1 MIPSPRTLL
10 LAAAALYC
18 ATAAGCAALSNP
30 VANGVPVRRLS
41 PELLGESRAS
51 LELIPLTSLRQRQP
65 DAYRLGPDDV
75 LGIWI
80 ADVLGDKGTPPP
92 ITYNPGSTA
101 PSLGF
106 PVPVRGDGTLSL
118 PLVPPI
124 QVKGL
129 TLEETEQAIRKAYTV
144 DKQILPKGQER
155 IIVTLQRPRQYQV
168 LVIRQD
174 AGDANNQGGTTQQAT
189 SRGVG
194 FVVGFGG
201 NAPRGARKGLG
212 FSLQLPAYENDV
224 LNAMARTGG
233 FPGTEA
239 VNEIIIE
246 RGTFSSDLEREQVVK
261 NLQGGGAV
269 LGGSG
274 RQLIRIPLRVRPGE
288 TPTIRPEDIIL
299 ENGDIV
305 YIEARDQDVFFTGG
319 LLPSGQ
325 FLLPRDSDLDV
336 LEAITL
342 VGGALNS
349 GTTNAANVNGS
360 FVTTGIG
367 SPSPSLLTVIRRTPN
382 GGQVAIR
389 VNLNTAMTDPRERI
403 LVQPRDILLLQETP
417 QEAIARYFSTAFHYN
432 VLYNFLTSSRA
443 LGTSTLAGP

>member
-1 MIPSPRTLL
+1 MIPSPRALL

-18 ATAAGCAALSNP
+18 AASAGCAALSNP

-80 ADVLGDKGTPPP
+80 ADVLGDKNTPPP
-92 ITYNPGSTA
+92 ITYNPGSLA

-129 TLEETEQAIRKAYTV
+129 TLEETERAIRKAYTE
-144 DKQILPKGQER
+144 DTKILIKGQER

-174 AGDANNQGGTTQQAT
+174 AGTDTTATTSAQQT
-189 SRGVG
+189 SSRGVG

-261 NLQGGGAV
+261 GIQGGSRV
-269 LGGSG
+269 MGGPG

-288 TPTIRPEDIIL
+288 TPNIRPEDVIL

-305 YIEARDQDVFFTGG
+305 YIEAREQDVFFTGG
-319 LLPSGQ
+319 LLPSGE
-325 FLLPRDSDLDV
+325 FILPRDSDLDV

-342 VGGALNS
+342 VGGPLNA

-360 FVTTGIG
+360 FVTAGLG
-367 SPSPSLLTVIRRTPN
+367 SCSPSLLTVIRRTPN

-417 QEAIARYFSTAFHYN
+417 QEAFARYLTTVFRYN
-432 VLYNFLTSSRA
+432 IIYNFLNTSHATGSGAR
-443 LGTSTLAGP
+443 TGP